1 MIKNSFDT
9 IKPAFNDWKEQNRP
23 INLYED
29 YLMEEQYKYWEN
41 QNEKEGRLLKMW
53 IEERKRNVELPE
65 KTKQEIEEMNADIR
79 DSLRKIKRRVDQIL
93 IKAKKHPVFG
103 ANYNRVKQDEFMV
116 DVDIDFYKLKKFLSR
131 SLREIKGMEEVET
144 DFDKLREM
152 MKRKVIRLHGI
163 NKLRNETKMILN
175 EEEDFEV
182 KHELV
187 LLKKKQIELEKKV
200 TEEEIT
206 FDQSIDQTQFK
217 HHGSETKDNSE
228 KEYKDMKQKILTHF
242 SKAVEKINLSKDK

>member
-1 MIKNSFDT
+1 M
-9 IKPAFNDWKEQNRP
+9 
-23 INLYED
+23 
-29 YLMEEQYKYWEN
+29 
-41 QNEKEGRLLKMW
+41 
-53 IEERKRNVELPE
+53 
-65 KTKQEIEEMNADIR
+65 
-79 DSLRKIKRRVDQIL
+79 
-93 IKAKKHPVFG
+93 
-103 ANYNRVKQDEFMV
+103 
-116 DVDIDFYKLKKFLSR
+116 
-131 SLREIKGMEEVET
+131 REIKGMEEVET

-152 MKRKVIRLHGI
+152 MKRKVIKLHGI

-228 KEYKDMKQKILTHF
+228 KEYKDMKQKIKDCIFKESENKTMT
-242 SKAVEKINLSKDK
+242 NLITNILNKLNLDNKKFYNKKKSDSEI